1 MLARNEKYQQVLDCC
16 MKLKVHLIRF
26 RLHHL
31 VEAHMCDVFVMAQWL
46 AKLPSDYYSLLIV
59 NEKWGVNVPWSWW
72 GWSISYHYLYKAA
85 TWMYSDDLLVPWTSD
100 PLIISFMC
108 MAKM

>member
-72 GWSISYHYLYKAA
+72 GWSISYHYISTK
-85 TWMYSDDLLVPWTSD
+85 LLPGCIVMIYWFHGPR
-100 PLIISFMC
+100 IH
-108 MAKM
+108 